1 MLCSKSCLCLVRLL
15 TLAAHCVVNRL
26 VINCTASQGVGLA
39 VLAVDRSPL
48 QQVREIAVRVYERSF
63 RVLQIGSVQQQET
76 KGIGRA
82 RHVSKN
88 VEHKWERNRRSILVR
103 PNTRLGGFKH
113 ASSGET
119 GSSSKFPSCR
129 LPSRVEQNSTWRE
142 KEEPRRRHR
151 GCKFTQG

>member
-88 VEHKWERNRRSILVR
+88 VEHKWERHWRSILVR
-103 PNTRLGGFKH
+103 PNTRLGGFKTCFVGWDWIQLKVPKL
-113 ASSGET
+113 SSPE
-119 GSSSKFPSCR
+119 
-129 LPSRVEQNSTWRE
+129 SRGAKLNMAR
-142 KEEPRRRHR
+142 KRR
-151 GCKFTQG
+151 TS